1 MLAGLA
7 VAGLGVAA
15 FSVAGHGSNGSTS
28 ASGAPTVTVA
38 PEALNV
44 AEPGSPE
51 AMRPPTTATTPPST
65 APPTTTP
72 PPAPTTT
79 VAPARA
85 AGPGAGCHP
94 SYDPCV
100 PLTSDVDCAGGA
112 GNGPA
117 YTGRVQV
124 IGPDEYDLD
133 ADGDGTGCDNS

>member
-1 MLAGLA
+1 M
-7 VAGLGVAA
+7 AGLGIAG

-28 ASGAPTVTVA
+28 ASASGGPTVTVA
-38 PEALNV
+38 PEALNI

-51 AMRPPTTATTPPST
+51 AMRPPTTATTAPPTT
-65 APPTTTP
+65 APPTTTAP
-72 PPAPTTT
+72 PPPPEPTTT

-85 AGPGAGCHP
+85 AGPGPGCHP

-100 PLTSDVDCAGGA
+100 PLASDVDCAGGA

-124 IGPDEYDLD
+124 IGPDEYALD
-133 ADGDGTGCDNS
+133 NDGDGTGCDNS